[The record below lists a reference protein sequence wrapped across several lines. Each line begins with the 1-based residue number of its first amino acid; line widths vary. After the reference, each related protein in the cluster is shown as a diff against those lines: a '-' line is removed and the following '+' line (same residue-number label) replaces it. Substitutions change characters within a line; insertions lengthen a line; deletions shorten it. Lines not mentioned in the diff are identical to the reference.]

1 MPFSKSAQ
9 SKGGKAPASDRQKEA
24 ARATIARTQPWKKS
38 TGPKTRLGKVVS
50 SQNPIKSARR
60 WKLRSS
66 DPDFEF
72 KRQAIFQAIGWLDE
86 IAARHHLIVNCGC
99 FQVGSFQVSVR
110 TLLRNVRCGVD
121 EWHVIALSVSSQIQT
136 VHSTG
141 ESIKQQEQQLQAARD
156 AAWVEIREVLKLLR
170 LIKSSPT
177 GATIEVAASPI
188 PTLDS

>member
-9 SKGGKAPASDRQKEA
+9 SNGGKAPASDRQKEV

-72 KRQAIFQAIGWLDE
+72 KKQAIFQAIGWLDE
-86 IAARHHLIVNCGC
+86 IAARHHLIVNCG
-99 FQVGSFQVSVR
+99 SFKVSVR
-110 TLLRNVRCGVD
+110 VLLRNARCGVD
-121 EWHVIALSVSSQIQT
+121 QWHVIALSVSSQIQT
-136 VHSTG
+136 VHFTG
-141 ESIKQQEQQLQAARD
+141 QSIEQQDQQLQAARD

-170 LIKSSPT
+170 MIKSSPT